1 MARSDGLERIPDGV
15 ATPETRRIYR
25 CHFWGRGFNARQSG
39 NAKAETRRLRPAA
52 RRDIRDALDRDA
64 LDEAPAAYLDWGA
77 RIIGE
82 PLR

>member
-1 MARSDGLERIPDGV
+1 MAVSGYPTAWPPLKRGASAIAIFGGV
-15 ATPETRRIYR
+15 DLMPV
-25 CHFWGRGFNARQSG
+25 QSG